1 MDEYHSIQFINELI
15 SVSFEKELVIQK
27 KPICPTEFSWREKT
41 YTIVELLGEW
51 KDYHRRGDMLHNM
64 STEHTTTAER
74 RGSWG
79 VGTYYFRVKIQE
91 ERIFDIYFDR
101 APDNVDDRKGKWF
114 IFRELSYA
122 KGPQE

>member
-1 MDEYHSIQFINELI
+1 MEEFQAIQFICEPI
-15 SVSFEKELVIQK
+15 SVHFDIEPALQK
-27 KPICPTEFSWREKT
+27 KPGCPTSFTWRDKT
-41 YTIVELLGEW
+41 YPIVELLGEW

-64 STEHTTTAER
+64 STEHATSATR

-79 VGTYYFRVKIQE
+79 VGVYYFRIMTQD

-114 IFRELSYA
+114 LYRELIYS
-122 KGPQE
+122 KGAQE